1 MYYIQLACSI
11 FLTFIGCSLSCV
23 LVLTFSKFLSIL
35 SIALA
40 FHGLA
45 LALLILITKKVNRLT
60 ITYSSLLLVISLI
73 LVEYFLSYGGLEK
86 IMPHLIAAKIPL
98 LMLLGPLYF
107 LWSAYKSGMVAR
119 PSDTLHAIPFLI
131 VVALLFPF
139 YLLPGTEKV
148 AVAASEDGKWIRSA
162 YLIAT
167 FLHLLIY
174 VLFTKKYLVSQL
186 EPKVPD
192 KTLITQMHRGFLI
205 LLTGFGVAITYSL
218 IGDAPIAMLR
228 YAFVLALGALL
239 HILAY
244 GLVKTPG
251 SFMVKQSLVDE
262 ELQMLASKAQQ
273 YLEIEQPYL
282 QKGFSMSDLSQALS
296 SNEKYISKAFNDV
309 LKTSFTSY
317 INGLRIKEAKRLLLE
332 NDDKIYAIALD
343 SGFASKNSFTR
354 VFKQFTSYT
363 PAEFRNL
370 HRTQESQF
378 MN

>member
-1 MYYIQLACSI
+1 M
-11 FLTFIGCSLSCV
+11 
-23 LVLTFSKFLSIL
+23 
-35 SIALA
+35 A

-73 LVEYFLSYGGLEK
+73 LVEYFISFSGLEK
-86 IMPHLIAAKIPL
+86 AMPHLIAAKIPL

-107 LWSAYKSGMVAR
+107 LWSAYKSSMEVKL
-119 PSDTLHAIPFLI
+119 SHSLHAIPFLI
-131 VVALLFPF
+131 VVTLLSPF
-139 YLLPGTEKV
+139 YFLPGTEKI
-148 AVAASEDGKWIRSA
+148 AVAASEDGRWIRWA

-167 FLHLLIY
+167 FLHLLVY

-186 EPKVPD
+186 QLKVPD
-192 KTLITQMHRGFLI
+192 KTLIKQMHRGFLI
-205 LLTGFGVAITYSL
+205 LLMGFGVAITYSMV
-218 IGDAPIAMLR
+218 GDAPIAMLR

-244 GLVKTPG
+244 GFVKTPG
-251 SFMVKQSLVDE
+251 TFVVKQSSADE
-262 ELQMLASKAQQ
+262 ELQQLASKAQQ
-273 YLEIEQPYL
+273 YLEKEQPYL
-282 QKGFSMSDLSQALS
+282 QKGFSMSDLSLALS
-296 SNEKYISKAFNDV
+296 SNENYISKAFNDV

-317 INGLRIKEAKRLLLE
+317 INDLRIKEAKRLLLE

-354 VFKQFTSYT
+354 VFKQYTSYT